1 LCARREVAH
10 QRRQIY
16 QKDRV
21 SACDPQSRSAT
32 TEDSLDLHSYSH
44 CFGVHGDGSY
54 IISFPILRHPIV
66 LLFGSEDTRVF
77 DGDFSNVLLE
87 VSIAFRR
94 VFLENLQSTDG
105 EERGVG
111 KLSAAVR
118 VEAGGVVKW
127 AFVRR
132 VLPLDSG

>member
-1 LCARREVAH
+1 
-10 QRRQIY
+10 
-16 QKDRV
+16 
-21 SACDPQSRSAT
+21 
-32 TEDSLDLHSYSH
+32 
-44 CFGVHGDGSY
+44 
-54 IISFPILRHPIV
+54 